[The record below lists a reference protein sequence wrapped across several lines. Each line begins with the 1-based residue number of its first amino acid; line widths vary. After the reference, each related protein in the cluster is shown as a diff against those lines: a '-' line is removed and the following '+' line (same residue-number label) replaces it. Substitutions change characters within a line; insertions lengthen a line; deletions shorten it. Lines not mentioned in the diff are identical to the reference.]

1 MWSSLFLFL
10 KKGDLQDE
18 ATGEKEYTMLWKTKI
33 RNTEFAQFL
42 NSTQTAISVVPLLV
56 LCWYH
61 RTIK

>member
-18 ATGEKEYTMLWKTKI
+18 ATGEKEYAMLWKRKWKSG
-33 RNTEFAQFL
+33 FAQFL